1 MTIGQGEMAT
11 SKAALAKACRCTRE
25 TIIHALRRLAD
36 SGLVK
41 MEQAGKI
48 LRLTIVNYQTIRDCG
63 TVGKSDTST
72 TVGRTD
78 TSEATTVG
86 RTDTST
92 VGESDTST
100 VGSSDTL
107 LEGVKEERL
116 KKKEE
121 EEEKK
126 EKNSRESP
134 PPPPPFA
141 SREEKEKEKEKEKE
155 NVLKKTKELFS
166 SFFPEEKVSPSS
178 FSSEGGLI
186 KENKGLDMSTKEQ
199 FLADFKAT
207 YEALGFPPVLDW
219 SVYQDKLD
227 ELCGMRVWVLNVQDA
242 LEIAHEIPFLQERD
256 ISFFLSKENVCK
268 ILDGRYDQYK
278 DPYTGKWRRGVG
290 W

>member
-1 MTIGQGEMAT
+1 MTNGWVRLHKSTLENLFSRIEKGEITPLDSLVYLYCFSHVNFKRRTWGKTGMTIGQGEMAT

-78 TSEATTVG
+78 TSKATTVG

-107 LEGVKEERL
+107 LR
-116 KKKEE
+116 
-121 EEEKK
+121 
-126 EKNSRESP
+126 S
-134 PPPPPFA
+134 
-141 SREEKEKEKEKEKE
+141 
-155 NVLKKTKELFS
+155 
-166 SFFPEEKVSPSS
+166 
-178 FSSEGGLI
+178 
-186 KENKGLDMSTKEQ
+186 
-199 FLADFKAT
+199 
-207 YEALGFPPVLDW
+207 
-219 SVYQDKLD
+219 
-227 ELCGMRVWVLNVQDA
+227 
-242 LEIAHEIPFLQERD
+242 
-256 ISFFLSKENVCK
+256 
-268 ILDGRYDQYK
+268 
-278 DPYTGKWRRGVG
+278 
-290 W
+290 